1 MIIFNISPNIILYS
15 TVSLL
20 DTNIDYIYIYT
31 FKLLWRLLVP
41 QVIEDY
47 KIKTEISKIVIKKL
61 GSLRINKKIDN
72 ILISLIPKKYYCN

>member
-31 FKLLWRLLVP
+31 FKLLWRLLVT

-61 GSLRINKKIDN
+61 GSLQVNKKINN
-72 ILISLIPKKYYCN
+72 ILISLIPKNILL

>member
-47 KIKTEISKIVIKKL
+47 KIKTEISKIVIK
-61 GSLRINKKIDN
+61 N
-72 ILISLIPKKYYCN
+72 

>member
-20 DTNIDYIYIYT
+20 DTNIDYIYT

-61 GSLRINKKIDN
+61 GSLQVNKKINN
-72 ILISLIPKKYYCN
+72 ILISLIPKNILL

>member
-20 DTNIDYIYIYT
+20 DTNIDYIYT

-72 ILISLIPKKYYCN
+72 ILISLIPKNILL

>member
-20 DTNIDYIYIYT
+20 DTSIDYIYT

-47 KIKTEISKIVIKKL
+47 KIKQRSVKSLLKI
-61 GSLRINKKIDN
+61 R
-72 ILISLIPKKYYCN
+72 

>member
-20 DTNIDYIYIYT
+20 DTSIDYIYT
-31 FKLLWRLLVP
+31 FKLLWRLLVT

-47 KIKTEISKIVIKKL
+47 KIKQRSVKSLLKI
-61 GSLRINKKIDN
+61 R
-72 ILISLIPKKYYCN
+72 